1 MNATAT
7 LTPSQIATLTAINEQ
22 PGKHSTIAIGLD
34 YATALES
41 AGYITIKK
49 GKCWPTAA
57 AAPFKG
63 RSPAQVRHGVEM
75 ARAALLGRFAAMH

>member
-1 MNATAT
+1 MGAT
-7 LTPSQIATLTAINEQ
+7 LTNSQIATLTNINER
-22 PGKHSTIAIGLD
+22 PGKHTVVAIGLD

-41 AGYITIKK
+41 AGYITIKN

-63 RSPAQVRHGVEM
+63 RSPAQLRSDMEFSRGM
-75 ARAALLGRFAAMH
+75 LLGRYYAMR

>member
-1 MNATAT
+1 MNA
-7 LTPSQIATLTAINEQ
+7 LTPSQIATLTNINER

-34 YATALES
+34 YAAALES
-41 AGYITIKK
+41 MGYITIKK

-63 RSPAQVRHGVEM
+63 RSPAQLRHDMEFSRGL
-75 ARAALLGRFAAMH
+75 LLGRYYAMR